1 LDSAF
6 LDTVT
11 NSQESAWS
19 ATVLVGKTEVQF
31 KLDTGAAVTAITE
44 ETYKSLK
51 SVTLKKPSKLLY
63 GPARQELEVL
73 GQFTEHLTHQ
83 QNSMQ
88 GDIYVVRG
96 LKANLLGLPAITS
109 LQLIQRLCTV
119 RRSPVTLRN
128 SFQRYLVG

>member
-1 LDSAF
+1 
-6 LDTVT
+6 VT

-63 GPARQELEVL
+63 GPARQELQVL
-73 GQFTEHLTHQ
+73 GQFT
-83 QNSMQ
+83 
-88 GDIYVVRG
+88 
-96 LKANLLGLPAITS
+96 
-109 LQLIQRLCTV
+109 
-119 RRSPVTLRN
+119 
-128 SFQRYLVG
+128 